1 MKKSI
6 VRLLQNTWGLL
17 VFALLSGCAY
27 FAVIQRF
34 ILMNT
39 TVGGK
44 MLGLFFLPL
53 IVCGAALV
61 IIKVVKQCMENG
73 DEGKAVAIFWA
84 HVAFMVIAAVF
95 AVSIFA

>member
-1 MKKSI
+1 MKNNIIK
-6 VRLLQNTWGLL
+6 LLQNTWGLL

-34 ILMNT
+34 IIMNT
-39 TVGGK
+39 TVGGT
-44 MLGLFFLPL
+44 MLGFFFLPL

-61 IIKVVKQCMENG
+61 LVKVIKQCMENG

-84 HVAFMVIAAVF
+84 HVAFMIIAAVF
-95 AVSIFA
+95 TVSIFA